1 MGTLK
6 SKLIIS
12 YAVIAFLVVVCLS
25 VLFNISVDKI
35 FENYA
40 INQRN
45 SQIEAIIKQVDEQY
59 LENSG
64 LYNVEGVQ
72 IVAGSALQNG
82 IMVHVETLNKEVDW
96 DIRQHKA
103 QECRI
108 LLQHAETNMH
118 SRYPNFQGGYRE
130 ETYDLKYSEKLVG
143 YLTVGYY
150 GPYSLKS
157 SELSLIGAL
166 NRTLIILGIFFLG
179 LAVIVGVVMA
189 KRISAP
195 ISCVIRAS
203 KEIANGD
210 YGIKASGSSTMRE
223 TTELIGAINEMS
235 RELAVKEQQKKQ
247 ITADVAHELR
257 TPLFNLQ
264 GNMEAMIDQ
273 VLSPTPERLQNCH
286 QEIIRLTK
294 VVDQLQEL
302 NVLENNPSLSMNRFD
317 FSNLCK
323 SLLSD
328 FEVAAKTKGVR
339 IVTKLP
345 AKAPLYGDTYRIK
358 QCMMNLIF
366 NALNYTPE
374 GGTITVEYEVEED
387 RTLLRVRDNGI
398 GISPE
403 DLPHVFERFYRSDRS
418 RSQRNGGVGIGLSIT
433 RAIVEVHEGTVSVDS
448 KIGSGT
454 VFTISLPSVK

>member
-6 SKLIIS
+6 NKLILS

-25 VLFNISVDKI
+25 VIFNVSVDKI

-40 INQRN
+40 ISQRN
-45 SQIEAIIKQVDEQY
+45 SQIKAIIEQVDEQY
-59 LENSG
+59 IESSG

-82 IMVHVETLNKEVDW
+82 IMVHVETLNKEIDW

-118 SRYPNFQGGYRE
+118 SRYPNFQGGYQE
-130 ETYDLKYSEKLVG
+130 DTYDLKYSGKLVG

-166 NRTLIILGIFFLG
+166 NRTLIILGIVFLG
-179 LAVIVGVVMA
+179 LSVIVGVVMA
-189 KRISAP
+189 KRISSP
-195 ISCVIRAS
+195 ISCVISAS
-203 KEIANGD
+203 KKIADGD
-210 YGIKASGSSTMRE
+210 YSAKAVGSSTMRE
-223 TTELIGAINEMS
+223 TAELIESINQMS
-235 RELAVKEQQKKQ
+235 RALAVKELQKKQ

-257 TPLFNLQ
+257 TPLFNLL

-273 VLSPTPERLQNCH
+273 VFAPTPERLQNCH
-286 QEIIRLTK
+286 QEITRLTK
-294 VVDQLQEL
+294 IVDQLQEL
-302 NVLENNPSLSMNRFD
+302 NIMENNPSLLMNRFD

-328 FEVAAKTKGVR
+328 FEVAAKSKGVR
-339 IVTKLP
+339 IITNLP
-345 AKAPLYGDTYRIK
+345 AKAPLYGDAYRIK

-366 NALNYTPE
+366 NALNYTSE
-374 GGTITVEYEVEED
+374 GGTIMVEYEGQED
-387 RTLLRVRDNGI
+387 HVILRVRDDGT
-398 GISPE
+398 GISPD
-403 DLPHVFERFYRSDRS
+403 DLPHIFERFYRSDRS
-418 RSQRNGGVGIGLSIT
+418 RNQRSGGVGIGLSIT
-433 RAIVEVHEGTVSVDS
+433 RAIVEAHEGTVSVDS
-448 KIGSGT
+448 TIGSGT
-454 VFTISLPSVK
+454 VFTILLPLTE

>member
-25 VLFNISVDKI
+25 MLFNIFIDKI

-40 INQRN
+40 IGQRN
-45 SQIEAIIKQVDEQY
+45 SQIKAIVEQVDEQY
-59 LENSG
+59 IESSG

-82 IMVHVETLNKEVDW
+82 IMVHVETLNKEIDW

-118 SRYPNFQGGYRE
+118 SRYPNFQGGYQE
-130 ETYDLKYSEKLVG
+130 DTYDLKYSGKLVG

-166 NRTLIILGIFFLG
+166 NRTLIILGIVFLG
-179 LAVIVGVVMA
+179 LSVIVGVVMA
-189 KRISAP
+189 KRISSP

-203 KEIANGD
+203 QKIADGD
-210 YGIKASGSSTMRE
+210 YGAKVAGFSTMRE
-223 TTELIGAINEMS
+223 TAELIESINEMS
-235 RELAVKEQQKKQ
+235 RALVVKELQKKQ

-257 TPLFNLQ
+257 TPLFNLL

-273 VLSPTPERLQNCH
+273 VFAPTPDRLQNCH
-286 QEIIRLTK
+286 QEITRLTK
-294 VVDQLQEL
+294 IVDQLQEL
-302 NVLENNPSLSMNRFD
+302 NIMENNPSLSMNRFD

-323 SLLSD
+323 PLLSD
-328 FEVAAKTKGVR
+328 FEVAAKSKGVR
-339 IVTKLP
+339 IITKLP
-345 AKAPLYGDTYRIK
+345 AKAPVYGDIYRIK

-374 GGTITVEYEVEED
+374 GGTITVEYEGQED
-387 RTLLRVRDNGI
+387 QICLRVRDDGT

-403 DLPHVFERFYRSDRS
+403 DLPHIFERFYRSDRS
-418 RSQRNGGVGIGLSIT
+418 RSQRSGGVGIGLSIT
-433 RAIVEVHEGTVSVDS
+433 RAIVEAHEGTISVDS

-454 VFTISLPSVK
+454 LFTILLPFAE